1 MNKRYID
8 FVPARKTA
16 VKEKSSV
23 PKKDVY
29 KAVPRVQGPRVTTK
43 INRVDSNE
51 QFGKVT
57 DDRFKFDNESDF
69 GVIQDLNDRFIGSTV
84 EKRPLNDKKDEKET
98 VKNVKAKKVLRKKPR
113 LEDDFGRIEPLN
125 RGAEQSKRETF
136 KMPNSPFINQEKVV
150 KRPLSRNAYQ
160 KEIVPPKEE
169 TKGPVTIIEKPDK
182 DKKAGLIATII
193 ITIILGAAAGTVAF
207 LLLPK

>member
-43 INRVDSNE
+43 INRVDSSE

-69 GVIQDLNDRFIGSTV
+69 GVIQDLNDRGYTEES
-84 EKRPLNDKKDEKET
+84 NGKE
-98 VKNVKAKKVLRKKPR
+98 R
-113 LEDDFGRIEPLN
+113 
-125 RGAEQSKRETF
+125 
-136 KMPNSPFINQEKVV
+136 
-150 KRPLSRNAYQ
+150 
-160 KEIVPPKEE
+160 
-169 TKGPVTIIEKPDK
+169 
-182 DKKAGLIATII
+182 
-193 ITIILGAAAGTVAF
+193 
-207 LLLPK
+207 